1 MKLPAH
7 AQVLRLTPDQIAEA
21 KARLSIVEIAERAGA
36 VWDKSKSRPGSGDWW
51 CCCLFHDEKSAS
63 LHIAERGAASFFK
76 CFGCGERGD
85 ALKLGTKAL
94 GVSLP
99 RLVRDSGALS
109 ASPDPALVEAR
120 EQRRREHE
128 AATQRE
134 RAAKRAAAFEIWSA
148 ALPGLQGTP
157 AERYVREVRAIG
169 APLAG
174 AALRWHPRAPLSP
187 YEPAKAGRCGAIVA
201 AITNAAGEVIGS
213 HLTFLKPDGS
223 AKQCFEHLGGDAR
236 MVAGDHVGGFI
247 KLGRVRDAVVV
258 GEGWETTLSA
268 SEACGLPGLAAINA
282 PNLRAVILPPA
293 ARRVVIAFDR
303 DPKGIGELSA
313 DVLAQKLWA
322 ESRDVEIFAPPAGF
336 KDWNDA
342 AKAGALRAEVAA

>member
-1 MKLPAH
+1 MKLPSTRGGD
-7 AQVLRLTPDQIAEA
+7 RLTPEQIQEA
-21 KARLSIVEIAERAGA
+21 KARVSITALAERGGA
-36 VWDKSKSRPGSGDWW
+36 LWDKARSRPATGKYWT
-51 CCCLFHDEKSAS
+51 CCLFHAEKSAS
-63 LHIAERGAASFFK
+63 MHVREAGAASFFK
-76 CFGCGERGD
+76 CFGCGEKGD
-85 ALKLGTKAL
+85 ALRLGQKLGY
-94 GVSLP
+94 SL
-99 RLVRDSGALS
+99 RQLVADSGALS
-109 ASPDPALVEAR
+109 VAPDPELIEAR
-120 EQRRREHE
+120 AQV
-128 AATQRE
+128 QRE
-134 RAAKRAAAFEIWSA
+134 RAAAAERERAMKRAAAIEIWRA
-148 ALPGLQGTP
+148 ALETGIQGTP
-157 AERYVREVRAIG
+157 AERYVRDVRAIR

-187 YEPAKAGRCGAIVA
+187 YDPSKAGRCGAIVA

-282 PNLRAVILPPA
+282 PNLRAVIFPPA
-293 ARRVVIAFDR
+293 VRRVVIAFDR

-322 ESRDVEIFAPPAGF
+322 ESREVEMFAPPAGF